1 MKAITYTTARQNL
14 AKTMEKV
21 CKDHSPVIIT
31 RKTNDSVVIMSLED
45 YEALEETAYLLRS
58 PKNTRRLIESI
69 AQLEEGQGVERALL
83 DWSSYFQIMPGRITY
98 TGKSLTKKS
107 SSELTASSRRSN
119 VIHSKVWEN
128 PSHSNTPYQD
138 IGLDESMMSTE

>member
-21 CKDHSPVIIT
+21 CKDRAPMIVTKKSSE
-31 RKTNDSVVIMSLED
+31 SVVIMSLED

-69 AQLEEGQGVERALL
+69 AQLENDKGIE
-83 DWSSYFQIMPGRITY
+83 
-98 TGKSLTKKS
+98 K
-107 SSELTASSRRSN
+107 EL
-119 VIHSKVWEN
+119 IE
-128 PSHSNTPYQD
+128 
-138 IGLDESMMSTE
+138 